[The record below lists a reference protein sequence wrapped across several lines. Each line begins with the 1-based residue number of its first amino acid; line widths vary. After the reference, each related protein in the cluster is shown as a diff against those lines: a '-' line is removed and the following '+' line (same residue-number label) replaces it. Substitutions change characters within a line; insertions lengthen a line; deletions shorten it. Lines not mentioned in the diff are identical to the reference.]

1 MAECASLM
9 QQVQDMLD
17 MVAVYDP
24 FGFRAFDGGR
34 LLRRE
39 VFYRLAICSAD
50 ETVDFGTARH
60 HGLLSLRNRRAAT
73 IDAAV
78 NRLTD
83 AKCGREQ
90 SVTVSLTPIALHL
103 VYSKRKDYGNVILSI
118 HDMVNVWLLGRKS
131 VVIVTRELESLGS
144 GGGGGGF
151 FALTDDE
158 HSGSS
163 DDDAAGTCG
172 CSKDACHA
180 DHDAMATHSCA
191 QPSMHSERSGS
202 SCEPRL
208 RYHCHV
214 LKCKKAKQA
223 IDVKDA
229 LLRLCEAHVQRV
241 QQTFSLESAA

>member
-1 MAECASLM
+1 MCGCWAAKASSS
-9 QQVQDMLD
+9 V
-17 MVAVYDP
+17 
-24 FGFRAFDGGR
+24 
-34 LLRRE
+34 
-39 VFYRLAICSAD
+39 SAWAPLPPHASIHKQ
-50 ETVDFGTARH
+50 TNTTTNTQTH
-60 HGLLSLRNRRAAT
+60 KQTHTHKQIHNTPSPLSLSLSLSSSRACCA
-73 IDAAV
+73 
-78 NRLTD
+78 
-83 AKCGREQ
+83 
-90 SVTVSLTPIALHL
+90 
-103 VYSKRKDYGNVILSI
+103 
-118 HDMVNVWLLGRKS
+118 
-131 VVIVTRELESLGS
+131 VTRELESLGS

-214 LKCKKAKQA
+214 LKCKKAKQVGITA
-223 IDVKDA
+223 HASTAREDVGDGQSNAFNDTIDSQ
-229 LLRLCEAHVQRV
+229 HN
-241 QQTFSLESAA
+241 THT